1 MFLPCQ
7 VVLKKW
13 NYFPLYV
20 ITTVDIKFIP
30 HDAFHPLRST
40 STDLKAK

>member
-1 MFLPCQ
+1 MSSSIEEMELFPF
-7 VVLKKW
+7 VR
-13 NYFPLYV
+13 NYN
-20 ITTVDIKFIP
+20 VDIKFIP